1 MANMKNAKWVVK
13 SHPEADLSEDNF
25 DLIYEE
31 VPEPDAGQVLIKTKT
46 LVITP
51 PLRMAV
57 GSGGITGSVVPVGD
71 MMRGTGQ
78 GEIIVSNHPDFSV
91 GDIVSGAFGWQEY
104 SISDGKKPFPIE
116 KIEARAGQPLNTTMH
131 IMGASGATAYIGF
144 YDLAKPK
151 PGDIVLVSAAAGT
164 VGSIVCQLAKHSG
177 CKVIGIAGNQVKC
190 DFLVNELG
198 IDGAINYKNS
208 DVAEELK
215 ALCPK
220 GIDIYFDNVGGEIL
234 DHALDIIRPRARV
247 ILCGA
252 TSQYEADGSWY
263 GPKNYFNLVYREA
276 IMQGFYIFNYR
287 DRFPDAY
294 RRLSDL
300 INQGALKYNEDIVD
314 GIESVP
320 LALVQVLSGEN
331 FGTQLVNISQEN

>member
-25 DLIYEE
+25 DLIYDE

-91 GDIVSGAFGWQEY
+91 GDVVSGAFGWQEY

-116 KIEARAGQPLNTTMH
+116 KVEPRAGQPLNTTMH

-177 CKVIGIAGNQVKC
+177 CKVIGIAGNQVK
-190 DFLVNELG
+190 
-198 IDGAINYKNS
+198 
-208 DVAEELK
+208 
-215 ALCPK
+215 
-220 GIDIYFDNVGGEIL
+220 
-234 DHALDIIRPRARV
+234 
-247 ILCGA
+247 
-252 TSQYEADGSWY
+252 
-263 GPKNYFNLVYREA
+263 
-276 IMQGFYIFNYR
+276 
-287 DRFPDAY
+287 
-294 RRLSDL
+294 LSL
-300 INQGALKYNEDIVD
+300 IHI
-314 GIESVP
+314 
-320 LALVQVLSGEN
+320 
-331 FGTQLVNISQEN
+331 